1 MNWKKIL
8 AAGALTAAAAALLV
22 GCGTDNSSQ
31 AEQKLPDKIVIG
43 LDDNFP
49 PMASV
54 MKAATSSVSIS
65 TWLRKRRNDS
75 ESRLNLNRLT
85 GTVKKLLLRASKS
98 TSCGMA

>member
-49 PMASV
+49 PMGRSP
-54 MKAATSSVSIS
+54 
-65 TWLRKRRNDS
+65 KRRTLPDVYDIFYFIS
-75 ESRLNLNRLT
+75 LKR
-85 GTVKKLLLRASKS
+85 
-98 TSCGMA
+98 